1 MRLTSPRVLAQVRSQ
16 GAAARLRLSRFTEP
30 RPDGLPTVRVLLSL
44 PALLLLFGIVCVSL
58 GLNGT
63 SSGEMYGRLYAG
75 TDSSLLAGH
84 PEKIRSDEWYVNT
97 SWSIAQVQQG
107 LPDRNQT
114 MPGGMDAALPH
125 DLPRADWSVIL
136 RPHLWGYL
144 FLDVGHATAFKWWI
158 GALAFIA
165 AAFCFLV
172 TLLPRRPILSA
183 SIAVGFYFS
192 PFFHWWF
199 QTVIFWPLAWAL
211 VTMTAIL
218 WAMRDKSWGS
228 RWAWGAVIAF
238 LTPVMAM
245 GIYAPFIIPVV
256 LVVAFFAIGAIAEQ
270 KRKGSTWLEVLKRAL
285 PIVIAGALGSAVTLI
300 WLATKSKALAG
311 FLSTSYPGTRLTPTG
326 EGTPLSAARTISSAF
341 TEALTYNNGFLG
353 LNSSE
358 SSTFFL
364 IGAFMAPIVGWIAF
378 GTARARQP
386 LPWMLIALV
395 AVLVIFVAFSY
406 LPGWNAIAHFLFLDR
421 TSDSRIRIGLGLA
434 SFAILGLILSQLERD
449 RLYLPLWLATATAA
463 VFLISQAGV
472 AAAVWLVEGRDRL
485 WHDAPF
491 WWLYALASA
500 AAIFWFARR
509 RFTLGALAFVLVGV
523 LGTAAVNPVYVGVF
537 DLRKTPVAQ
546 AVMELDRSQKGTWVG
561 VGDVE
566 TSAILLE
573 SGARAFNG
581 VQGAP
586 SATMWRDIDPAS
598 LYRYRWNR
606 LAGIRWV
613 PGQGEPQVSN
623 PAPDQILVTFDAC
636 STFAQEHVEYV
647 LSGNPKLGTSCL
659 DSVDSFVVPKQILTI
674 YRVISAPR

>member
-1 MRLTSPRVLAQVRSQ
+1 M
-16 GAAARLRLSRFTEP
+16 
-30 RPDGLPTVRVLLSL
+30 
-44 PALLLLFGIVCVSL
+44 LLFGIVCVSF

-63 SSGEMYGRLYAG
+63 SSGEMYGRVYSG
-75 TDSSLLAGH
+75 SDPSLISGH
-84 PEKIRSDEWYVNT
+84 PENIRSDEWYVNT

-125 DLPRADWSVIL
+125 DLPRADWSVLL

-158 GALAFIA
+158 AALTFIA

-183 SIAVGFYFS
+183 AIAVGFYFS
-192 PFFHWWF
+192 PFFQWWF

-218 WAMRDKSWGS
+218 WATRDKSWGS
-228 RWAWGAVIAF
+228 RWAWAAVIAF

-245 GIYAPFIIPVV
+245 GIYAPFIVPVV
-256 LVVAFFAIGAIAEQ
+256 LVVIFFAAGAIVEQ
-270 KRKGSTWLEVLKRAL
+270 KRMGSTWVDLLKRAI
-285 PIVIAGALGSAVTLI
+285 PIAVAGALGAAITLV
-300 WLATKSKALAG
+300 WLATKAKALGG

-326 EGTPLSAARTISSAF
+326 EATPLSAARTISSAF
-341 TEALTYNNGFLG
+341 TESLTYSNGFLG

-364 IGAFMAPIVGWIAF
+364 VGAFMVPIVGWIVYRAV
-378 GTARARQP
+378 RARRA
-386 LPWMLIALV
+386 LPWMLIALI
-395 AVLVIFVAFSY
+395 AVLLIFVAFSY
-406 LPGWNAIAHFLFLDR
+406 LPGWNAIAHLLFLDR
-421 TSDSRIRIGLGLA
+421 TSDNRLRIGLGLA
-434 SFAILGLILSQLERD
+434 SFAILGLVLRHLEHDSKRPPSWLS
-449 RLYLPLWLATATAA
+449 AATAA
-463 VFLISQAGV
+463 LFLLSQIGV
-472 AAAVWLVEGRDRL
+472 AAAVWIVEGRDRL

-500 AAIFWFARR
+500 AVIFWFARK
-509 RFTLGALAFVLVGV
+509 RFALGALAFVLVGV

-537 DLRKTPVAQ
+537 DLRKTPVSQ
-546 AVMELDRSQKGTWVG
+546 AVVKLDRVDKGTWVG
-561 VGDVE
+561 VGGVE

-573 SGARAFNG
+573 SGVRAFNG

-586 SATMWRDIDPAS
+586 SATMWRDIDPTG
-598 LYRYRWNR
+598 RYRFSWNR
-606 LAGIRWV
+606 LAGIGWM
-613 PGQGEPQVSN
+613 PAPGEPQVSN

-636 STFAQEHVEYV
+636 STFAQKHVEYV
-647 LSGNPKLGTSCL
+647 LSGKSTLGKSCL
-659 DSVDSFVVPKQILTI
+659 HAIDSFVVPRQTLTI
-674 YRVISAPR
+674 YRVVPAPR